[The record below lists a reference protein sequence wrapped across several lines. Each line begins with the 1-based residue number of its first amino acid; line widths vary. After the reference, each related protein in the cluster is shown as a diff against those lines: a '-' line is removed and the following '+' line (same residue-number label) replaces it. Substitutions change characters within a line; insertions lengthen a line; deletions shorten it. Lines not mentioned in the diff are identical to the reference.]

1 LAVHAPTRPL
11 VALALALCLAAW
23 PLAGCQK
30 GAKEAPA
37 PAPKAGA
44 DAGKPVTGDWL
55 VEHLLSDPEQLNPL
69 TSNDAT
75 ASSLLAYM
83 VESLLDR
90 DPDTLALRPLLAAS
104 LPEISDDHLTYTF
117 HLRPDAKFSDGK
129 PITGEDVL
137 FSIKAIKCAKVN
149 APFLR
154 VYYASITGA
163 ELVDPLT
170 IRFTA
175 AEPYFLNE
183 SVLGGIPVLP
193 KHYYDPDGDLDGVTF
208 AQVVGEDPAAADPVD
223 AFAQKF
229 NRDFARSPLGSG
241 PYTFG
246 EWKTGERV
254 VLVRNP
260 DYWGYGHE
268 GVETPY
274 IDRLVFKIVNNTDA
288 ALVTLKAGDLDVM
301 GLDPLQHLRQ
311 TGSAKFKE
319 NFSKITYYSP
329 SYTYLGW
336 NNDSPIFRDRDVRR
350 AMTMLIDREA
360 MVKTILFDLGQV
372 INSSIYRFRP
382 EYDESLV
389 PPPYDPA
396 AAEKLLTERG
406 WTDSDGDGI
415 RDKVIDGKK
424 VPFSFEIK
432 INSGNDVRKSVA
444 LTVQDEL
451 RKHGIEVKIR
461 EIDWTIF
468 LDDVQGRRFDA
479 VVLGWA
485 MSVNP
490 PDAYQVWHSSQ
501 IANGGSNFI
510 GYRDDRV
517 DEILTEYRRTF
528 DEKKRIAL
536 YKEFQQILNRDQP
549 YTFLFMRK
557 SVLAYQRR
565 FQNVKAL
572 PIGGVVVS
580 RWWVPKAL
588 QKYGTAQAPTP

>member
-1 LAVHAPTRPL
+1 
-11 VALALALCLAAW
+11 
-23 PLAGCQK
+23 
-30 GAKEAPA
+30 
-37 PAPKAGA
+37 
-44 DAGKPVTGDWL
+44 
-55 VEHLLSDPEQLNPL
+55 
-69 TSNDAT
+69 
-75 ASSLLAYM
+75 
-83 VESLLDR
+83 
-90 DPDTLALRPLLAAS
+90 
-104 LPEISDDHLTYTF
+104 
-117 HLRPDAKFSDGK
+117 
-129 PITGEDVL
+129 
-137 FSIKAIKCAKVN
+137 
-149 APFLR
+149 
-154 VYYASITGA
+154 
-163 ELVDPLT
+163 
-170 IRFTA
+170 
-175 AEPYFLNE
+175 
-183 SVLGGIPVLP
+183 
-193 KHYYDPDGDLDGVTF
+193 
-208 AQVVGEDPAAADPVD
+208 
-223 AFAQKF
+223 
-229 NRDFARSPLGSG
+229 
-241 PYTFG
+241 
-246 EWKTGERV
+246 
-254 VLVRNP
+254 
-260 DYWGYGHE
+260 
-268 GVETPY
+268 
-274 IDRLVFKIVNNTDA
+274 
-288 ALVTLKAGDLDVM
+288 
-301 GLDPLQHLRQ
+301 
-311 TGSAKFKE
+311 
-319 NFSKITYYSP
+319 
-329 SYTYLGW
+329 
-336 NNDSPIFRDRDVRR
+336 
-350 AMTMLIDREA
+350 

-372 INSSIYRFRP
+372 INSPIYRFRP

-415 RDKVIDGKK
+415 RDKVIDGRKT
-424 VPFSFEIK
+424 PFSFEIK
-432 INSGNDVRKSVA
+432 INSGNEVRKSVA

-510 GYRDDRV
+510 GYHDERV
-517 DEILTEYRRTF
+517 DQILTEYRRTF
-528 DEKKRIAL
+528 DEPKRIAL